1 MRPIN
6 AVLVHH
12 DPVLA
17 QGLRESLR
25 NQFRKLAVC
34 GSIPEFEDTISRLR
48 ASFAIVDLE
57 CVSYAELKRLCAE
70 FPGTAFV
77 CIHRLADEAMWADAL
92 EMGAVD
98 CCQSTDLRGMV
109 LASERYARPTGWM
122 RPLRSPFDHPCDWKG
137 RGFAG
142 CGGKRLRSVFQKGFS
157 RAVSA
162 RSSRS

>member
-25 NQFRKLAVC
+25 SQFRKLAVC

-92 EMGAVD
+92 ETGAVD

-109 LASERYARPTGWM
+109 LASERYARPT
-122 RPLRSPFDHPCDWKG
+122 
-137 RGFAG
+137 
-142 CGGKRLRSVFQKGFS
+142 
-157 RAVSA
+157 AVDA
-162 RSSRS
+162 AVA